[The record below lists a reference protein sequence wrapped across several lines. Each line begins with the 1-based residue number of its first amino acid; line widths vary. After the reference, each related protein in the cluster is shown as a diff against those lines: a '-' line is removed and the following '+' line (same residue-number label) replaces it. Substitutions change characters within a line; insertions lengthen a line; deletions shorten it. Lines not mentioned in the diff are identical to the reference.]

1 MRYDNNSDRAGG
13 IDPRSNKGLKINQQ
27 KNIEQIE
34 CSPDWSMVFKTDNTK
49 YMAIIFMSSDSKN
62 QQPQPPPPTT
72 LLTDGVS
79 RGTREKKT

>member
-1 MRYDNNSDRAGG
+1 MRYDNNSDRAGD

-34 CSPDWSMVFKTDNTK
+34 CSPDWSMVFKTDITK

-62 QQPQPPPPTT
+62 HQPQPPTNH
-72 LLTDGVS
+72 LAD
-79 RGTREKKT
+79 